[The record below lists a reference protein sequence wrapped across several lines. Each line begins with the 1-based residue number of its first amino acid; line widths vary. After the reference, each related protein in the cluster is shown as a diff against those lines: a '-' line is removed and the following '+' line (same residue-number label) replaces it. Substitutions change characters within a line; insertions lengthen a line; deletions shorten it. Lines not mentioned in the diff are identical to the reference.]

1 MYTKNGTVLSL
12 GDKFVDPI
20 LAETYQ
26 IIGKNGPDSF
36 YTGQFYFYLKLLLFS
51 NLTYL
56 GEIAENIVEA
66 VQISGGII
74 TLDDLKNLF
83 N

>member
-1 MYTKNGTVLSL
+1 MKCIKDPIWSSMYTKNGTVLSL

-36 YTGQFYFYLKLLLFS
+36 YTG
-51 NLTYL
+51 
-56 GEIAENIVEA
+56 
-66 VQISGGII
+66 
-74 TLDDLKNLF
+74 
-83 N
+83 